1 MSSLAA
7 NCRDSLLRLCWQ
19 SRVLI
24 ASYETFRAHAH
35 RVASVPIDLVI
46 CDEAHRLKND
56 KTKTSVAI
64 SHLPAKRRLLLSGTP
79 IQNDLDEFFAL
90 VSLCNPSVVGE
101 GHLSTLQ
108 ASMETRIYSWGQSPL
123 RSSVFE

>member
-1 MSSLAA
+1 M
-7 NCRDSLLRLCWQ
+7 
-19 SRVLI
+19 LI

-56 KTKTSVAI
+56 RTKTSVAI
-64 SHLPAKRRLLLSGTP
+64 TQLPAKRRLLLSGTP

-90 VSLCNPSVVGE
+90 VSLCNPNVVGRVSS
-101 GHLSTLQ
+101 LARYLARNSTDCLCLG
-108 ASMETRIYSWGQSPL
+108 Y
-123 RSSVFE
+123 

>member
-1 MSSLAA
+1 MPWLRPSAEAA
-7 NCRDSLLRLCWQ
+7 LRVYMQ

-35 RVASVPIDLVI
+35 RVASVPIDLII

-64 SHLPAKRRLLLSGTP
+64 SQLPAKRRLLLSGTP
-79 IQNDLDEFFAL
+79 IQNDLDEFFSL
-90 VSLCNPSVVGE
+90 VSLCNPNVLGK
-101 GHLSTLQ
+101 
-108 ASMETRIYSWGQSPL
+108 
-123 RSSVFE
+123 SSGIAQNPAKQHF